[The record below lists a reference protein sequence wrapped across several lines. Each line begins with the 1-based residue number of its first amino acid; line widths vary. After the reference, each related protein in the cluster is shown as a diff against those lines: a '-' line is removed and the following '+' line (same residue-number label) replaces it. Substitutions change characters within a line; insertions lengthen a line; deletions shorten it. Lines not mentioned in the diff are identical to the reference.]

1 MVSSNTN
8 RVVIL
13 FLFEFQY
20 ELYCPFILTFLMCLH
35 SPEIAM
41 KRISLI
47 FLFKEKFK
55 YQERWLGKE
64 NNPKHAHKLK
74 VMIASHAIKRTNWI
88 VYHLWIKRI
97 DFRYILKYVW
107 IYRYICK
114 QIDFERKL
122 DKSYIKDI
130 QIIVRIMKW
139 FAYWLLDH
147 M

>member
-1 MVSSNTN
+1 MQEKTEMQRHYVMVSSNTN

-55 YQERWLGKE
+55 YQER
-64 NNPKHAHKLK
+64 
-74 VMIASHAIKRTNWI
+74 
-88 VYHLWIKRI
+88 
-97 DFRYILKYVW
+97 
-107 IYRYICK
+107 
-114 QIDFERKL
+114 
-122 DKSYIKDI
+122 
-130 QIIVRIMKW
+130 
-139 FAYWLLDH
+139 
-147 M
+147 